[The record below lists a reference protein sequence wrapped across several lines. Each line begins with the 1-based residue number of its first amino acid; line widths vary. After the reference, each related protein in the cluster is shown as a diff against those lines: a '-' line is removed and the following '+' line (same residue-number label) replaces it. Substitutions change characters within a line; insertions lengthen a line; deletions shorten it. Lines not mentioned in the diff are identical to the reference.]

1 MKHNITN
8 ILLLIGIFS
17 LPTNGYSQRRSFKN
31 ANSKATSK
39 KSVGLVTPNS
49 TIICSN
55 PGDPNC
61 IGPNNN
67 SPIPAFSCPT
77 GQIKGANNYCVCEDE
92 NYIVSPDDKTK
103 CILKNSDT
111 ALALKKEC
119 GNVLIKAV
127 HAQCK
132 DSYLYN
138 GKGGGNNSE
147 FKCYDPTELYSLFN
161 TSTLKVYKDNK
172 TYLYDEVCNI
182 YTEDLMKS
190 IAVDYEVTGANSI
203 ACKRARAIAN
213 ASSECFALVL
223 STGKAQGAVDS
234 IKSYLNNTCGVAGIN
249 QQYQKLFGEVPAG
262 ITFPTNIP
270 GLYTSAGKTSLA
282 NGIEYMGKLLDGK
295 ITDKTDTWERE
306 ITVINNSY
314 LNQVS
319 AMCGQ
324 EYAVSMHN
332 EDIQIVSEKSSIQ
345 RMIDEKGALAGA
357 SEWASNQVAVF
368 VGDNRVNKIKR
379 EGIVGGLSDKEV
391 GADGSKAYDITE
403 TLSSSNLE
411 RKIKESIKENLKKE
425 TSNIPYALFTF
436 KQTDGS
442 DTKEYY
448 TIIKTSNW
456 SNTGDKKCDYESIN
470 YTEDLNLP
478 NSLLTKMI
486 GKTEKTDLNI
496 KGTVKGE

>member
-49 TIICSN
+49 TIVCSN

-379 EGIVGGLSDKEV
+379 EGIVGGIKDEDV
-391 GADGSKAYDITE
+391 KASNTE
-403 TLSSSNLE
+403 TIPLGTISNNDLKKKVE
-411 RKIKESIKENLKKE
+411 TQLKEKLKENKKE
-425 TSNIPYALFTF
+425 PISYVLFTF
-436 KQTDGS
+436 TMKDG
-442 DTKEYY
+442 DTENDYFRIVKTTYNSIGDNYNYE
-448 TIIKTSNW
+448 TIDF
-456 SNTGDKKCDYESIN
+456 DKN
-470 YTEDLNLP
+470 LNLP
-478 NSLLTKMI
+478 ASVLSDTV
-486 GKTEKTDLNI
+486 GKQEKKDI
-496 KGTVKGE
+496 EVKGTVKGE